1 MKKLK
6 LLIILMMMSFISFS
20 QNDTSTRSIQLEKPI
35 VKLVIKDLITGDEAK
50 STLSITNDKI
60 NLLEQKIFLKDS
72 IILNLNNQVSN
83 FNSILAQKNNQL
95 NISRELSER
104 LEKDLKRAKIKN
116 KLTLGAGIAGAVAV
130 LLLVK

>member
-116 KLTLGAGIAGAVAV
+116 KLTLGAGIAGAVAI

>member
-1 MKKLK
+1 
-6 LLIILMMMSFISFS
+6 MSFISFS

-116 KLTLGAGIAGAVAV
+116 KLTLGAGIAGAVV
-130 LLLVK
+130 ILLLVK

>member
-20 QNDTSTRSIQLEKPI
+20 QNDTSTRSIQIEKPI

>member
-1 MKKLK
+1 MKNLK

>member
-20 QNDTSTRSIQLEKPI
+20 QNDTSTRSIQLKKPI

>member
-1 MKKLK
+1 
-6 LLIILMMMSFISFS
+6 MSFISFS

>member
-60 NLLEQKIFLKDS
+60 NLLEQKIFLKDR